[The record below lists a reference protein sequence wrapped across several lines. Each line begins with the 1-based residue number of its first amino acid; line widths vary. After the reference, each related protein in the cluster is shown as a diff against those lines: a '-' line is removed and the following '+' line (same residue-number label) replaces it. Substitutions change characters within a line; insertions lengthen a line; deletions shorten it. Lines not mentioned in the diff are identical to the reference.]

1 MNRNYWKKLQSD
13 TLIGETHILSLSLCC
28 CAYVKWCPTF
38 SLFPSHECHSAMY
51 MYDVCK
57 LLTNNLLKR
66 SNLAWP
72 LFVTFHSY
80 SEVDVTGITE
90 FSVNSSTHQVGNDSV
105 ILQNDAEKYLQS
117 EESASKDYS
126 SDEDDSNDRYKSKFY
141 FF

>member
-1 MNRNYWKKLQSD
+1 
-13 TLIGETHILSLSLCC
+13 
-28 CAYVKWCPTF
+28 
-38 SLFPSHECHSAMY
+38 MY

-90 FSVNSSTHQVGNDSV
+90 FSVNSSTYQVGNDSV
-105 ILQNDAEKYLQS
+105 ILQNDAEKYLES
-117 EESASKDYS
+117 EESDSKDYS
-126 SDEDDSNDRYKSKFY
+126 SDKDDSNDRYKSKFY